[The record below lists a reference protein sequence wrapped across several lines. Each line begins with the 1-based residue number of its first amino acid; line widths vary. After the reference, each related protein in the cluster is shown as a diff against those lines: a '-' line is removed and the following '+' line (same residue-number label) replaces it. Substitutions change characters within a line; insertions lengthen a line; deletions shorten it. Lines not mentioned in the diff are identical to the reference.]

1 MDMDISDYQN
11 IAIKIKD
18 LEIRIKHLR
27 EDYDARV
34 VNITPETG
42 WAGKNA
48 DERDTAKARAE
59 ITDAGLADMR
69 EMIRAY
75 EHDLAE
81 ANGEM
86 SSFEIARRERE
97 WQVRERIAEALQ
109 ARGVPSEALPF

>member
-1 MDMDISDYQN
+1 MDMDIKDYQH

-34 VNITPETG
+34 VAITPETG
-42 WAGKNA
+42 WPGKNA
-48 DERDTAKARAE
+48 DERDTSKAREEAK
-59 ITDAGLADMR
+59 DAVLADMR

-75 EHDLAE
+75 EHDLAD

-86 SSFEIARRERE
+86 SAFEIARRERE

-109 ARGVPSEALPF
+109 AKGQPSEALPF

>member
-1 MDMDISDYQN
+1 MDMDIKDYQD

-18 LEIRIKHLR
+18 HEIRIKHLR

-34 VNITPETG
+34 VAITPENG
-42 WAGKNA
+42 WPGKNA

-59 ITDAGLADMR
+59 ATDETLASLR
-69 EMIRAY
+69 ELIRTY

-86 SSFEIARRERE
+86 SAFEIARRERE

-109 ARGVPSEALPF
+109 AKGQPSEALPF

>member
-1 MDMDISDYQN
+1 MDMDINDYQN

-34 VNITPETG
+34 VAITPETG
-42 WAGKNA
+42 WPGKNA
-48 DERDTAKARAE
+48 DERDTAKARSE
-59 ITDAGLADMR
+59 STDGALANLR

-86 SSFEIARRERE
+86 AAFEIARRERE

-109 ARGVPSEALPF
+109 AKGQPSDALPF